1 MRTRQQVMSRRFTLS
16 LVAGLLL
23 LLLFAVLS
31 LRLGAV
37 QTPWSEVW
45 QGLTGEGVVF
55 QYRLPRLFAA
65 IMVGMNLAV
74 AGSMMQSITRN
85 PMAAPDLV
93 GINAGA
99 GLVIVLL
106 VLTIPDFSPLLLPAA
121 AFAGAAGAGGLVYLL
136 ANRRKTM
143 TTSRLVLSGLAVGSG
158 LHALITLV
166 LVQYA
171 PNAAQALVFLKG
183 SFYALSWERVAL
195 LAPWTLLGIPLAY
208 FVSRQLTLLQLDEAV
223 IAGLGIPANRMRL
236 LLLILVVALAASAVA
251 IGGTI
256 SFVGL
261 IVPHFI
267 KFLIGPDFKLS
278 TPLAALSGALLVVIA
293 DMAGRIV
300 IPPAELPA
308 GIITAVIGAPYFLYL
323 LVRKA

>member
-1 MRTRQQVMSRRFTLS
+1 
-16 LVAGLLL
+16 
-23 LLLFAVLS
+23 
-31 LRLGAV
+31 
-37 QTPWSEVW
+37 
-45 QGLTGEGVVF
+45 
-55 QYRLPRLFAA
+55 
-65 IMVGMNLAV
+65 
-74 AGSMMQSITRN
+74 MMQSLTRN

-99 GLVIVLL
+99 GLVIVMLIL
-106 VLTIPDFSPLLLPAA
+106 MVPDFSPLLLPVA
-121 AFAGAAGAGGLVYLL
+121 AFLGAAGAGGLVYLL
-136 ANRRKTM
+136 AYSKRTM
-143 TTSRLVLSGLAVGSG
+143 VTTRLVLSGLAVGSG

-208 FVSRQLTLLQLDEAV
+208 YVSNHLTLIQLDETV
-223 IAGLGIPANRMRL
+223 ITGLGVRADKMRL
-236 LLLILVVALAASAVA
+236 LLLILIVALAASAVA

-261 IVPHFI
+261 IVPHLI

-278 TPLAALSGALLVVIA
+278 TPLCALFGALLVVIA
-293 DMAGRIV
+293 DMVGRIA

-308 GIITAVIGAPYFLYL
+308 GIITAIIGAPYFLYL
-323 LVRKA
+323 LVKKA